1 VNPTP
6 PAAEPKPP
14 AGRSYLWLI
23 FVAVIALQLA
33 AWTVW
38 FIIAARHPVAEVPVV
53 TAPRR

>member
-1 VNPTP
+1 MNTTP
-6 PAAEPKPP
+6 PVTEPEPP
-14 AGRSYLWLI
+14 AGRSRLWLF